1 MRAGYSQFCPVSM
14 ATEILYYR
22 WTPLVIREFLCG
34 STRFNDIRRG
44 LPRMSPA
51 LLSKRLSELEAAGV
65 IVSIRGTSGSKEY
78 QLTKAGEELRPIVMG
93 IGAWG
98 QRWVESELSLNDLDP
113 EFLIWDMHRGLNIDP
128 LPAHRECLQFV
139 FNDLPA
145 GRQNYWLVAD
155 PQSGVE
161 ACYKDPGYDVD
172 LFAECSLR
180 TMTAIW
186 MGLDTVHKAQNS
198 GRIVLSETREI
209 VTQMQKWLGLSPF
222 SNVQRIA
229 G

>member
-14 ATEILYYR
+14 ATEILYSR

-113 EFLIWDMHRGLNIDP
+113 EFLIWDMHRGLNIDS